1 MSKIL
6 KTTATP
12 TLGSCSYESPMATI
26 EDLVAE
32 GVLCA
37 SGDLSVKP
45 WEGGEFEW

>member
-12 TLGSCSYESPMATI
+12 TLGSSSYESPVATI

-37 SGDLSVKP
+37 SGQLEM
-45 WEGGEFEW
+45 WEEGTLDW